1 MDAHQPTPRPRPRSV
16 SLTEVSARLGF
27 DPGTAAGTSVTG
39 VSLDSRDVR
48 AGDLFIGLPGER
60 VHGARFA
67 EQAVAQGAVAILT
80 DHGGTEFVDSRT
92 PCIVVDAPRGKV
104 GEIAAEIYRR
114 PADHLLMLGVTG
126 TNGKTTTTY
135 LLESGLR
142 EAGHRTGIVGT
153 VGTVID
159 GVSFSTTKTTPEATE
174 LHAMLGLMRERG
186 VTAVAMEVS
195 SHALAMGRV
204 DGCRFDVAG
213 FTQLGT
219 DHLDFHGSED
229 AYFKAKLSLF
239 QPDHS
244 RAAVVTTDD
253 DGGRRVAELAGVP
266 VTTVGLSPSD
276 PTVPPPLWSIADVRE
291 RMNGGYRFALKGPG
305 GVTRSCEVALM
316 GRFNVANA
324 AVAQLM
330 LQKAGLDAAAAAR
343 GIANC
348 PGVPGRMERVGPRDV
363 ALVVDYAHTTDA
375 LARAIDAV
383 RPDGDGRVIVVFG
396 CGGDRDPTKRGPM
409 GAAAARRA
417 DVVVITDDNPR
428 SENPATI
435 REAVLEGAEEV
446 PAADR
451 GEVVV
456 IGDRRA
462 AIESA
467 VRRARHGDVVLVA
480 GKGHETGQEVGE
492 SVTPFDDR
500 VELAAAWER
509 VQPHVEPS

>member
-1 MDAHQPTPRPRPRSV
+1 
-16 SLTEVSARLGF
+16 
-27 DPGTAAGTSVTG
+27 
-39 VSLDSRDVR
+39 
-48 AGDLFIGLPGER
+48 
-60 VHGARFA
+60 
-67 EQAVAQGAVAILT
+67 
-80 DHGGTEFVDSRT
+80 
-92 PCIVVDAPRGKV
+92 
-104 GEIAAEIYRR
+104 
-114 PADHLLMLGVTG
+114 
-126 TNGKTTTTY
+126 
-135 LLESGLR
+135 
-142 EAGHRTGIVGT
+142 
-153 VGTVID
+153 
-159 GVSFSTTKTTPEATE
+159 
-174 LHAMLGLMRERG
+174 MR
-186 VTAVAMEVS
+186 
-195 SHALAMGRV
+195 RV
-204 DGCRFDVAG
+204 DGCQFDVAG

-244 RAAVVTTDD
+244 HAAVVTVDD

-266 VTTVGLSPSD
+266 VTTVGSSPTS
-276 PTVPPPLWSIADVRE
+276 PGTATAPAPLWTIADVRE
-291 RMNGGYRFALKGPG
+291 RINGGYRFALKGPG
-305 GVTRSCEVALM
+305 GVTRACEVAMM

-343 GIANC
+343 GIAGC
-348 PGVPGRMERVGPRDV
+348 RGVPGRMERVGPRDV

-383 RPDGDGRVIVVFG
+383 RPESVGRVIVVFG
-396 CGGDRDPTKRGPM
+396 CGGDRDPTKRAAM
-409 GAAAARRA
+409 GAAAARGA

-428 SENPATI
+428 SEDPATI
-435 REAVLEGAEEV
+435 REAVLEGAEGV
-446 PAADR
+446 PPAER
-451 GEVVV
+451 GVVVV

-492 SVTPFDDR
+492 STTPFDDR